1 MSLASGNRVAMPT
14 TGAPTINSP
23 SPDGDVG
30 AIAVIGADTTEC
42 ADGTT
47 EGDERSGAGV
57 AVSID
62 DEAAGATAD
71 GGSGVGIEISTGGGV
86 GVPAQSS
93 RARGAVDSRPMDEPH
108 ATQKR
113 CPGGFVALHAGQ
125 IAGPSA
131 LNDFENLNDGA
142 SGR

>member
-1 MSLASGNRVAMPT
+1 MPT

-30 AIAVIGADTTEC
+30 AIAVIGADTTDGAGGITDG
-42 ADGTT
+42 AD
-47 EGDERSGAGV
+47 RAGAGV
-57 AVSID
+57 ALEV
-62 DEAAGATAD
+62 DEDSTWATVAAGC
-71 GGSGVGIEISTGGGV
+71 GVGIETSTGGGV

-93 RARGAVDSRPMDEPH
+93 RARGAVDSRPMDAPH

-113 CPGGFVALHAGQ
+113 CPGGFVALQAGQ

>member
-1 MSLASGNRVAMPT
+1 MPT

-23 SPDGDVG
+23 SPEGDVG
-30 AIAVIGADTTEC
+30 AIAVIGADT
-42 ADGTT
+42 ADGADGITDGVDRT
-47 EGDERSGAGV
+47 CTGGAAAGGG
-57 AVSID
+57 S
-62 DEAAGATAD
+62 AGATAA
-71 GGSGVGIEISTGGGV
+71 GGGVAVMTSTGAGV

-93 RARGAVDSRPMDEPH
+93 RARGAVDTRPIAAPH
-108 ATQKR
+108 VRQKR
-113 CPGGFVALHAGQ
+113 CAGGLVALHAGQ